1 MKRPISLLLFLFF
14 FSVYSQVSD
23 KTTAIIKPLEKN
35 KLFYTGSDG
44 EMKKVEK
51 LLLKK
56 ASTEELVFL
65 AEKGENVY
73 IKAAAIDVL
82 AKKKEGDKILEI
94 FKKNLHSKEKLT
106 YRTDCLVDDYLLSV
120 HIFESV
126 SVGSNFSEKEK
137 ENLERKMESLALN
150 ADPINTELLEA
161 LTYGLPMNNDSYTK
175 IRKIVVDTKSP
186 ELLATLAKY
195 KNPNDIELIKSF
207 GLSAYSAIEKFPD
220 PKFLPFIKENI
231 KDSLDFHVMFALSKF
246 CSEEAKEIVIK
257 AIALDKKQSEKNDC
271 GNGCLSTI
279 YQHIYMERCKLYYPL
294 LADLWLTDKI
304 ISFDILDDYEK
315 KHTQKETAKFLLNGF
330 LLPGEAEVIAVNRFD
345 MDDHVMDNA
354 SSDMTFDSGL
364 RLVKLL
370 ERTKKISRE
379 AYEKGLRNSLPYM
392 DPLRFPRFISQ
403 LKDHASV
410 LQNKDVL
417 LNQLKNNENPYELLF
432 LMKGIKMLKD
442 KNLFN
447 EGAVI
452 VVSRKSE
459 FKKFPVWEE
468 KYRSFIKE
476 NNIKE

>member
-1 MKRPISLLLFLFF
+1 
-14 FSVYSQVSD
+14 
-23 KTTAIIKPLEKN
+23 
-35 KLFYTGSDG
+35 
-44 EMKKVEK
+44 MKKVEK

-73 IKAAAIDVL
+73 IKATAIDVL

-106 YRTDCLVDDYLLSV
+106 SRTDCLVDDYLLSV

-150 ADPINTELLEA
+150 AYPINMELLEA
-161 LTYGLPMNNDSYTK
+161 LAYGLPMNNDSYTK

-315 KHTQKETAKFLLNGF
+315 KHTQKETAKFLLDGF

-379 AYEKGLRNSLPYM
+379 AYEKGLRNSLQYM

-403 LKDHASV
+403 LKDHASI

>member
-1 MKRPISLLLFLFF
+1 
-14 FSVYSQVSD
+14 
-23 KTTAIIKPLEKN
+23 
-35 KLFYTGSDG
+35 
-44 EMKKVEK
+44 MKKVEK

-73 IKAAAIDVL
+73 IKATAIDVL

-137 ENLERKMESLALN
+137 ENLERKMEYLALN
-150 ADPINTELLEA
+150 AYPINMELLEA
-161 LTYGLPMNNDSYTK
+161 LAYGLPMNNDIYTK

-315 KHTQKETAKFLLNGF
+315 KHTQKETAKFLLDGF

-392 DPLRFPRFISQ
+392 DPLRFPSFISQ

-410 LQNKDVL
+410 LQNKDFL

-452 VVSRKSE
+452 VVSRKAE